1 MENSEL
7 IIAHVMLAFS
17 SVLIGTLGKL
27 VRPEEPNS
35 MMGYRTKR
43 SMKSQAAW
51 DFANEYAGNLM
62 MWTSIASITIQIFA
76 YFTMEAMVAIYVA
89 IGAITVSMFV
99 VMGLTEYQL
108 AQRFDKQGQPKNKSQ
123 IEDRF

>member
-1 MENSEL
+1 
-7 IIAHVMLAFS
+7 MLAFS
-17 SVLIGTLGKL
+17 SMLIATLGKL

-62 MWTSIASITIQIFA
+62 MWTSIASITLQIFTF
-76 YFTMEAMVAIYVA
+76 FTMEAMVSIYVA
-89 IGAITVSMFV
+89 LGAIMISMFV
-99 VMGLTEYQL
+99 VIGFTEYQL

-123 IEDRF
+123 IQDRF